1 MENKVIIEGTLLS
14 VPKLTEFDSTLIR
27 IKNSRSF
34 KKKDGSMQELTFTA
48 SISARGATAKIIVER
63 FKKGDNIRVEG
74 NLTNKDTKKVDEEGN
89 AIWQTWINAYKVD
102 AMVLNENLAPLPEKL
117 QTTPATQRQNQA
129 FEAAKSVQPQRQPTP
144 VFKKQVNTYEQRP
157 LQRPAPQQLVD
168 DEDPFGDRNGNPLP
182 FQDCMNIT
190 GLVTNRIA
198 LACSGH
204 DCTNDALIQVISTL
218 NRTTNILGSA
228 EKMRKDQRH
237 EWEDWYCEK
246 CFLKLENKEK
256 DRIISAIDRN

>member
-34 KKKDGSMQELTFTA
+34 KKKDGTMQELTFTA
-48 SISARGATAKIIVER
+48 TISARGATAKIIVER

-102 AMVLNENLAPLPEKL
+102 AMALNENLAPLPEQLK
-117 QTTPATQRQNQA
+117 TTPATQRQNQA
-129 FEAAKSVQPQRQPTP
+129 FAQAKPPTP

-157 LQRPAPQQLVD
+157 PQRPAPQQLVD
-168 DEDPFGDRNGNPLP
+168 DEDPFGDRNGDQLP
-182 FQDCMNIT
+182 F
-190 GLVTNRIA
+190 
-198 LACSGH
+198 
-204 DCTNDALIQVISTL
+204 
-218 NRTTNILGSA
+218 
-228 EKMRKDQRH
+228 
-237 EWEDWYCEK
+237 
-246 CFLKLENKEK
+246 
-256 DRIISAIDRN
+256 

>member
-34 KKKDGSMQELTFTA
+34 KKKDGSMQELTYTA
-48 SISARGATAKIIVER
+48 TISARGATAKLIVER

-102 AMVLNENLAPLPEKL
+102 AVVLNENLAPLPEKL
-117 QTTPATQRQNQA
+117 QTTPATQRQNQE
-129 FEAAKSVQPQRQPTP
+129 FQTIKTSEARFTKQPMPEVGFIKQPTP

-157 LQRPAPQQLVD
+157 QRPAPQQQFS

-182 FQDCMNIT
+182 F
-190 GLVTNRIA
+190 
-198 LACSGH
+198 
-204 DCTNDALIQVISTL
+204 
-218 NRTTNILGSA
+218 
-228 EKMRKDQRH
+228 
-237 EWEDWYCEK
+237 
-246 CFLKLENKEK
+246 
-256 DRIISAIDRN
+256 

>member
-34 KKKDGSMQELTFTA
+34 KKKDGSMQELTYTA
-48 SISARGATAKIIVER
+48 TISARGATAKIIVER

-102 AMVLNENLAPLPEKL
+102 AVVLNESLAPLPEKL

-129 FEAAKSVQPQRQPTP
+129 FEATRTAQPQPQRQPTP

-157 LQRPAPQQLVD
+157 QRPAPQQQFS
-168 DEDPFGDRNGNPLP
+168 DEDPFGDRNGDPLP
-182 FQDCMNIT
+182 F
-190 GLVTNRIA
+190 
-198 LACSGH
+198 
-204 DCTNDALIQVISTL
+204 
-218 NRTTNILGSA
+218 
-228 EKMRKDQRH
+228 
-237 EWEDWYCEK
+237 
-246 CFLKLENKEK
+246 
-256 DRIISAIDRN
+256 